1 MGISGSIDPIARK
14 YADIFVAKFSEI
26 DANGWQKPWICAR
39 PDIVPQ
45 NISGRPYKNG
55 NALFLMLAA
64 SVKQYRYPLFL
75 TYNQAKNFGANVR
88 KGETS
93 YPVVY
98 YAESVCDAET
108 GHKTDITPE
117 EYRLMDKEEKQ
128 QYKLKCQMI
137 KNNVFNL
144 DQTNIAEA
152 RPDIIRKLDKKYCSA
167 EEKTIRDTEVLK
179 VDKML
184 QEQTWLCQ
192 IKLSEGD
199 SAYYSISKDFI
210 EVPAKT
216 RFPDQRYFYGTLYHE
231 MAHSTGAPGRL
242 DRDLTGGFGS
252 KLYAG
257 EELVAELSSAIMSCI
272 TGLDSTIKEENLQ
285 YLKNWSE
292 VITDDPKIIFS
303 AVAKASAAANMICR
317 ELKIEQTQGIDMV
330 DLSESANVGDNLDN
344 TLSDVTMAQKSS
356 YEDLSHGIQMHR

>member
-1 MGISGSIDPIARK
+1 MGITGSIEPIARK
-14 YADIFVAKFSEI
+14 YADIFVAKFTEI

-55 NALFLMLAA
+55 NALFLILVA
-64 SVKQYRYPLFL
+64 SVKQYRYPLFM

-98 YAESVCDAET
+98 YAESVYDAET
-108 GHKTDITPE
+108 GQKADITPD

-144 DQTNIAEA
+144 DQTDIAET

-167 EEKTIRDTEVLK
+167 EGKAIRETEVLK
-179 VDKML
+179 IDKML
-184 QEQTWLCQ
+184 NDQSWLCP
-192 IKLSEGD
+192 IRLSECN

-242 DRDLTGGFGS
+242 DRDMTGGFGS

-317 ELKIEQTQGIDMV
+317 ELKIEQTQGIDMT
-330 DLSESANVGDNLDN
+330 DLTEEANAGKNMDN
-344 TLSDVTMAQKSS
+344 TLSDMEVNQQTVQ
-356 YEDLSHGIQMHR
+356 ENLHTGISMHR

>member
-26 DANGWQKPWICAR
+26 DANGWQKPWICVR

-64 SVKQYRYPLFL
+64 SVKQYRYPLFM

-98 YAESVCDAET
+98 YAESVYDAET
-108 GHKTDITPE
+108 GQKADITPD

-144 DQTNIAEA
+144 DQTDIAET
-152 RPDIIRKLDKKYCSA
+152 RPDIIRKLDNKYSSSDGKA
-167 EEKTIRDTEVLK
+167 IRDTEVIK

-184 QEQTWLCQ
+184 QDQTWLCQ
-192 IKLSEGD
+192 IKLSECD

-252 KLYAG
+252 ELYAG
-257 EELVAELSSAIMSCI
+257 EELVAELSSAILSGI
-272 TGLDSTIKEENLQ
+272 AGLDSTIKEESLQ
-285 YLKNWSE
+285 YLKNWSIAISE
-292 VITDDPKIIFS
+292 DPKLIFT

-317 ELKIEQTQGIDMV
+317 ELKLEQSRGLDMS
-330 DLSESANVGDNLDN
+330 DLAESRQTSETLANPMETDRARECHLR
-344 TLSDVTMAQKSS
+344 
-356 YEDLSHGIQMHR
+356 I

>member
-1 MGISGSIDPIARK
+1 MRLPCCHLALLEFYPCSTDIFKDVAIADGLSIVLKDMTKIDKGFTYRYSKNGKVISI
-14 YADIFVAKFSEI
+14 YADNPGDGLFSLNPNDNE
-26 DANGWQKPWICAR
+26 
-39 PDIVPQ
+39 
-45 NISGRPYKNG
+45 
-55 NALFLMLAA
+55 
-64 SVKQYRYPLFL
+64 
-75 TYNQAKNFGANVR
+75 
-88 KGETS
+88 
-93 YPVVY
+93 
-98 YAESVCDAET
+98 
-108 GHKTDITPE
+108 
-117 EYRLMDKEEKQ
+117 
-128 QYKLKCQMI
+128 
-137 KNNVFNL
+137 
-144 DQTNIAEA
+144 
-152 RPDIIRKLDKKYCSA
+152 IIRKLDKKYCSA
-167 EEKTIRDTEVLK
+167 EGKTIRDTEVLK

-192 IKLSEGD
+192 IKLTEGD
-199 SAYYSISKDFI
+199 SAYYSISKEFI
-210 EVPAKT
+210 EVPAQT

-317 ELKIEQTQGIDMV
+317 ELKIEQAQGIDMTSLDEAV
-330 DLSESANVGDNLDN
+330 PNAETVELSQNLGH
-344 TLSDVTMAQKSS
+344 LIR
-356 YEDLSHGIQMHR
+356 Y

>member
-1 MGISGSIDPIARK
+1 MFCGT
-14 YADIFVAKFSEI
+14 
-26 DANGWQKPWICAR
+26 
-39 PDIVPQ
+39 
-45 NISGRPYKNG
+45 ISGRAHIHGFCQP
-55 NALFLMLAA
+55 FA
-64 SVKQYRYPLFL
+64 SISE
-75 TYNQAKNFGANVR
+75 NFA
-88 KGETS
+88 
-93 YPVVY
+93 
-98 YAESVCDAET
+98 
-108 GHKTDITPE
+108 
-117 EYRLMDKEEKQ
+117 
-128 QYKLKCQMI
+128 
-137 KNNVFNL
+137 
-144 DQTNIAEA
+144 TNI
-152 RPDIIRKLDKKYCSA
+152 
-167 EEKTIRDTEVLK
+167 
-179 VDKML
+179 
-184 QEQTWLCQ
+184 
-192 IKLSEGD
+192 

-210 EVPAKT
+210 EVPLKT

-242 DRDLTGGFGS
+242 DRDLVGGFGS

>member
-14 YADIFVAKFSEI
+14 NADIFVTKFSEI

-64 SVKQYRYPLFL
+64 SVKQYRYPLYM

-98 YAESVCDAET
+98 YAESVCDADT

-144 DQTNIAEA
+144 DQTDIAET
-152 RPDIIRKLDKKYCSA
+152 RPDIIRKLDKKYCSSEVKA
-167 EEKTIRDTEVLK
+167 IRETEVMK

-184 QEQTWLCQ
+184 QEQTWLCR
-192 IKLSEGD
+192 IKLTEGD

-210 EVPAKT
+210 EVPVKT

-303 AVAKASAAANMICR
+303 AVAKASAVANMICR
-317 ELKIEQTQGIDMV
+317 ELKIEQTQGIDMT
-330 DLSESANVGDNLDN
+330 DLDESAQNTKTVELSQNLEH
-344 TLSDVTMAQKSS
+344 SIR
-356 YEDLSHGIQMHR
+356 Y

>member
-1 MGISGSIDPIARK
+1 MGITGSIEPIARK
-14 YADIFVAKFSEI
+14 YADIFVAKFTEI

-39 PDIVPQ
+39 PDVVPQ

-64 SVKQYRYPLFL
+64 SVNQYRYPLFM
-75 TYNQAKNFGANVR
+75 TYNQAKNYGANVL

-108 GHKTDITPE
+108 GQKTDITPG
-117 EYRLMDKEEKQ
+117 EYRLMDEEEKH

-144 DQTNIAEA
+144 DQTDIAET
-152 RPDIIRKLDKKYCSA
+152 RPDIIRKLEKKYCTA
-167 EEKTIRDTEVLK
+167 EGRAIRETEVQK
-179 VDKML
+179 IDKML
-184 QEQTWLCQ
+184 HDQSWLCQ
-192 IKLSEGD
+192 IKLSEGN

-210 EVPAKT
+210 EIPAKT

-317 ELKIEQTQGIDMV
+317 ELKIEQAQGIDMT
-330 DLSESANVGDNLDN
+330 DLTEEANVGKNMDNA
-344 TLSDVTMAQKSS
+344 LSDMEVNQQTVQ
-356 YEDLSHGIQMHR
+356 ENLHPGISMHR

>member
-64 SVKQYRYPLFL
+64 SVNQYRYPLFM
-75 TYNQAKNFGANVR
+75 TYNQAKNYGANVL

-108 GHKTDITPE
+108 GQKTDITPG
-117 EYRLMDKEEKQ
+117 EYRLMDEEEKH

-144 DQTNIAEA
+144 DQTDIAET
-152 RPDIIRKLDKKYCSA
+152 RPDIIRKLDKKYCTA
-167 EEKTIRDTEVLK
+167 EGRAIRETEVLK
-179 VDKML
+179 IDKML
-184 QEQTWLCQ
+184 HDQSWLCQ
-192 IKLSEGD
+192 IKLTEGD

-242 DRDLTGGFGS
+242 GRDLTGGFGS

-292 VITDDPKIIFS
+292 VITGDPKIIFS

-317 ELKIEQTQGIDMV
+317 ELKIEQAQGIDMT
-330 DLSESANVGDNLDN
+330 DLTEEANAGKNMDN
-344 TLSDVTMAQKSS
+344 TLSDMEVNQQTVQ
-356 YEDLSHGIQMHR
+356 ENLHPGISMHR

>member
-317 ELKIEQTQGIDMV
+317 ELKIEQAQGIDMT
-330 DLSESANVGDNLDN
+330 DLTEDVNVSKNMYSALADMSVEQQAAQENLY
-344 TLSDVTMAQKSS
+344 SGVS
-356 YEDLSHGIQMHR
+356 MHR